1 MGGAVGRAVGC
12 FCGEAGREDEAD
24 VNRCA
29 GGVAGGLIDC
39 GRGFQ
44 NVSTCL
50 ECFMCECLL
59 LPWTLVP
66 LIS

>member
-29 GGVAGGLIDC
+29 EGVAGGLIDC
-39 GRGFQ
+39 GRGVAVDFGAS
-44 NVSTCL
+44 NILT
-50 ECFMCECLL
+50 
-59 LPWTLVP
+59 
-66 LIS
+66 